1 MGNLR
6 LYLRKT
12 RGEGGSGDVSPK
24 GKRKELEVFTHGPL
38 VESSSTSNGLLSF
51 CYSSYVRMA

>member
-12 RGEGGSGDVSPK
+12 RGGRGGSGDVSPK
-24 GKRKELEVFTHGPL
+24 GKRKELEVKTD
-38 VESSSTSNGLLSF
+38 GLLPPF
-51 CYSSYVRMA
+51 HFPQVIPQV

>member
-12 RGEGGSGDVSPK
+12 RGGGRGSGEVSPK
-24 GKRKELEVFTHGPL
+24 GKRKELEVFTHG
-38 VESSSTSNGLLSF
+38 LL
-51 CYSSYVRMA
+51 CNVYYCVIVRLE

>member
-1 MGNLR
+1 MKTEGGEGVMGNLR

-12 RGEGGSGDVSPK
+12 RGGRGGSGDVSPK

-38 VESSSTSNGLLSF
+38 LQTFLML
-51 CYSSYVRMA
+51 Y